1 MTKGTSTFGKRHNK
15 THTFCIH
22 CRLKAYHI
30 QKICAQCRFPA
41 AWTSKFKWSVKVNRT
56 TGTGRMRNGFQE
68 GKKAKSVKT
77 NAPAAQP
84 VAVADH
90 RSV

>member
-1 MTKGTSTFGKRHNK
+1 M
-15 THTFCIH
+15 
-22 CRLKAYHI
+22 
-30 QKICAQCRFPA
+30 
-41 AWTSKFKWSVKVNRT
+41 FKWSVKANRT
-56 TGTGRMRNGFQE
+56 AGTGRMRNGFQE
-68 GKKAKSVKT
+68 GNQTKSVKT